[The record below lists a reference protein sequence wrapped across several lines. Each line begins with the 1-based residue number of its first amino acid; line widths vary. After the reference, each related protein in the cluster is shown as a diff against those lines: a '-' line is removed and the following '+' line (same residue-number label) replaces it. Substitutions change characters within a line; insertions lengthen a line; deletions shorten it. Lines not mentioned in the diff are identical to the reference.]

1 MAIFQTEYLKSL
13 QLVRQVHITKK
24 LGFGFNFITTG
35 VPDSENQRFLSYTA
49 CKIDFLTVFST
60 VISLLTQY

>member
-1 MAIFQTEYLKSL
+1 MAIFHTEYLKSL

-49 CKIDFLTVFST
+49 CKNDFFALFITVFS
-60 VISLLTQY
+60 L